1 MDKER
6 IAILVVDDD
15 PEMTTVLQE
24 VLSEE
29 GWEIE
34 TAGDGEEALT
44 KLHQREYALL
54 LTDLRMPRMAGLTL
68 MEQAKLLYPDI
79 QVIVI
84 TAFGTIDSAI
94 EAMKQGAYDYIT
106 KPFHLEEMLLT
117 IRKALK
123 ERALHR
129 EVLRLRQE
137 IEQTYEFANIIG
149 KSRVMQTLFTQ
160 MQRVAQSAANVLI
173 TGESGTGKE
182 LVAKAIHYHSD
193 RKQGPFVAVNC
204 GAIPEELLESELF
217 GYERGAFTG
226 AQREK
231 VGLFEAAD
239 QGSLFLDE
247 ISEMPA
253 ALQVKLL
260 RAIQEKEI
268 RRVGATQTRRVDVRI
283 IAATH
288 RDLLAEVKEGRF
300 REDLY
305 YRLHVLPLHVPPL
318 RERPE
323 DIPLLANHFLKKFAE
338 VNGKPVQGI
347 SEPALKILMEYSWPG
362 NVRELENVM
371 ERAVI
376 LGRFEVITPADLPE
390 VLVAHQPEYVL
401 LDRGGRRRMT
411 LEELEREYILQV
423 LEEVK
428 GNKQQAAERL
438 GIDRKTLY
446 RRLEQY
452 QASPRTEES

>member
-34 TAGDGEEALT
+34 TAEDGEEALT

-68 MEQAKLLYPDI
+68 MEQAKLLYPDM

-123 ERALHR
+123 ERSLHR

-149 KSRVMQTLFTQ
+149 KSQVMQTLFTQ

-305 YRLHVLPLHVPPL
+305 YRLHVLPLHVPSL

-390 VLVAHQPEYVL
+390 ALVAHQPEYVL
-401 LDRGGRRRMT
+401 FDRGGRRRMT

-452 QASPRTEES
+452 QDSPRAEES